1 MRTDHQS
8 EIGDS
13 GPCAR
18 PLCPLNRVRSG
29 MNVRV
34 KQLCASPEVGQR
46 LREIGLAEERM
57 VKLLRCGA
65 NVICI
70 VCNARLALSAQ
81 LAEGILVETVD

>member
-1 MRTDHQS
+1 
-8 EIGDS
+8 
-13 GPCAR
+13 
-18 PLCPLNRVRSG
+18 

-34 KQLCASPEVGQR
+34 KQLCGSPEVGQR